1 MHLRKSS
8 RDRTIELE
16 KYRKIFLYIL
26 FSISHETD
34 VDIVQYIFS
43 IPKYYF
49 LDPWKIPGA

>member
-16 KYRKIFLYIL
+16 KYRKIFLYIF

-43 IPKYYF
+43 ISKYYF

>member
-49 LDPWKIPGA
+49 LDP